1 MKDKKKFD
9 IIFKH
14 FAKPISEMRMTYQS
28 SALTIDNHVVSKK
41 VSKAFDALYE
51 ALSEQ
56 LDNYRG

>member
-14 FAKPISEMRMTYQS
+14 FAKPISDMRMTYQS
-28 SALTIDNHVVSKK
+28 SATTVENHIVNTK
-41 VSKAFDALYE
+41 VSKAFDALYK

-56 LDNYRG
+56 LDSYR